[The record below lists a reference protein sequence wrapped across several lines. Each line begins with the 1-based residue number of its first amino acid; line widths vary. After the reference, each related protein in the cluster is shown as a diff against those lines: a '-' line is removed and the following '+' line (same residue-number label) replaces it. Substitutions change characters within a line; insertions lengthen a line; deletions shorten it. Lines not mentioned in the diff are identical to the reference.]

1 MKKKKMSTKMKEEHE
16 KVMAKHPA
24 GSGERFMHM
33 TKVLKKKGAR
43 TPGALAAWIGRKKYG
58 AKKMAEMSKKGKK
71 GKKGKKKAN
80 IRNISTKEFEKKYAN
95 AKV

>member
-33 TKVLKKKGAR
+33 TKVLKKKGAK
-43 TPGALAAWIGRKKYG
+43 TQEHLLPGQDERNMEQRKWLK
-58 AKKMAEMSKKGKK
+58 
-71 GKKGKKKAN
+71 
-80 IRNISTKEFEKKYAN
+80 
-95 AKV
+95 